1 MIIAEFKIQTIEE
14 SITKFTDNYR
24 NSRYSALDIFLE
36 IILESIAER
45 RSFDLEDPSWP
56 IELVQLFAKTCIVR
70 QKQDIQKI
78 IKNVAKTEFNP
89 FIDSGAVLMEL
100 CRDFDVDYE
109 EVVMCPAIVW
119 AIIVQTRSGRQS
131 LILDS
136 NNRAHVFTAKDKASK
151 FIKIASFLSSA
162 PLLVKQK
169 DDKVVLTRLK
179 REKLAEKLG
188 ENFLKILVDFV

>member
-14 SITKFTDNYR
+14 SITKFTVKYR

-56 IELVQLFAKTCIVR
+56 IELVQLFAKTCIAR

-78 IKNVAKTEFNP
+78 IKNIAKTESNP
-89 FIDSGAVLMEL
+89 FIDSGTVLIAL
-100 CRDFDVDYE
+100 CKDFDVDYK
-109 EVVMCPAIVW
+109 EVAMCPAIVW
-119 AIIVQTRSGRQS
+119 AIIVQTKSGRQS

-136 NNRAHVFTAKDKASK
+136 NNRAYIFTAKDKAGK

-162 PLLVKQK
+162 HLLVKQK
-169 DDKVVLTRLK
+169 DDKVVLTRIK

>member
-14 SITKFTDNYR
+14 SITKFTVNYS

-56 IELVQLFAKTCIVR
+56 VELAQLFAKTCIAR

-78 IKNVAKTEFNP
+78 IKNIAKTESSP
-89 FIDSGAVLMEL
+89 FIDSGAVLIAL
-100 CRDFDVDYE
+100 CKDFDVDYT
-109 EVVMCPAIVW
+109 EVAMCPAVVW
-119 AIIVQTRSGRQS
+119 AIIVKTRSGRQS

-136 NNRAHVFTAKDKASK
+136 NNRAYIFTAKDKAGK

-162 PLLVKQK
+162 HLLVKQK
-169 DDKVVLTRLK
+169 DDKVILTRIK

-188 ENFLKILVDFV
+188 ENFLKILIDFV

>member
-14 SITKFTDNYR
+14 SITKFADNYR

-56 IELVQLFAKTCIVR
+56 IELVQLFAKTCIAR

-78 IKNVAKTEFNP
+78 IKNIAKTESNP
-89 FIDSGAVLMEL
+89 FIDSGAVLIAL
-100 CRDFDVDYE
+100 CKGFDVDYK
-109 EVVMCPAIVW
+109 EVAMCPAIVW
-119 AIIVQTRSGRQS
+119 AIIVQTKSGRQS

-136 NNRAHVFTAKDKASK
+136 NNRAYIFTAKDKADK

-162 PLLVKQK
+162 HLLVKQK
-169 DDKVVLTRLK
+169 DDKVVLTRIK

>member
-14 SITKFTDNYR
+14 SIAKYTDNYR

-56 IELVQLFAKTCIVR
+56 IELVQLFAKTCIAR

-78 IKNVAKTEFNP
+78 IRNVAKTESNP
-89 FIDSGAVLMEL
+89 FIDSGAVLIAL

-109 EVVMCPAIVW
+109 EVEMCPAIVW
-119 AIIVQTRSGRQS
+119 AIVVQTRSGRQS

-136 NNRAHVFTAKDKASK
+136 NNRTYIFTAKAKASK
-151 FIKIASFLSSA
+151 FIKIARFLSSA

-169 DDKVVLTRLK
+169 EDKAILTRMK

-188 ENFLKILVDFV
+188 ENFLRILVDFV